1 MKDHTII
8 SGRIAHSTVWL
19 LAMLLLLFL
28 ATPCWAGMKML
39 SDNQLSDVYAEGF
52 SSFTITTPDGG
63 ATSDVTALFN
73 IYTTSYITIDSMK
86 MGYYNDG
93 STTGWDEDWTNV
105 QIGGPAR
112 SSLAYNGL
120 STPNQDFQ
128 TQGAYMKANFTNLNN
143 PATRTLNSITLGVT
157 SATGNISALFNSFS
171 GSVLGGGSGNP
182 DITNAHRI
190 PNLNLAAGVHTITAN
205 NTPVSIT
212 LSLTN
217 GYQINFGAG
226 SSYQ

>member
-1 MKDHTII
+1 MKDHIII
-8 SGRIAHSTVWL
+8 SKRFAPSTVWL
-19 LAMLLLLFL
+19 LAMLLVFFL
-28 ATPCWAGMKML
+28 ATPSWAGMKML
-39 SDNQLSDVYAEGF
+39 NDNQLSNVYAEGF
-52 SSFTITTPDGG
+52 SSFTITPGAGG
-63 ATSDVTALFN
+63 TSDVTALFN
-73 IYTTSYITIDSMK
+73 IYTSSYITIDSMK

-93 STTGWDEDWTNV
+93 TTTGWDEDWTNL
-105 QIGGPAR
+105 QIGGPTR

-143 PATRTLNSITLGVT
+143 APTRTLNSITLGVT

-190 PNLNLAAGVHTITAN
+190 PDLNLAAGVHTITAN